1 MKVQQKLLLILLSL
15 FGLGSLVYTMDLK
28 QKNPETIFLTKA
40 SLDAYQ
46 SFKTY
51 VPEKQTLVL
60 KKVIP
65 NIVSSELKRKEFV
78 DKFYH
83 ELNLLSEQCQD
94 TCEVI
99 TERGL
104 SKKDKTDRDLM
115 KVNDDSLVLESKDFV
130 AAIFIDD
137 NEIQQKKILQKAHE
151 NPYWNPNST
160 KWAGISYTNF
170 LLDRYSEAIQKT
182 LFPSMFILGFLIT
195 FFFIKKFSEA
205 LILYLP
211 CLYTAGFSLFV
222 LKLLDG
228 HMNMVTSIIPLVV
241 FTISLSLSFHIFY
254 SIKEYKTVK
263 NFLIHKWKPIFLM
276 MFTTYIGF
284 LSLIVAEISVI
295 QKFGLISSHV
305 ILFATFFILFWYR
318 IIEEKL
324 SESKNEGRVL
334 VFKNAFNFSLPMTGI
349 VVIILISL
357 FSVIYLPKKLP
368 IITDAT
374 LYFPKSSKFREDI
387 VTVTKTVSGMPITDI
402 VIHRSLEFNE
412 DEIKYFEDLENAL
425 AKLQLSQKYKI
436 LSNNQLLLMANFK
449 YSGEKIIPSSLPQ
462 YLTLRSQLPFSLQ
475 ESYPVEKKY
484 RLTFLGEPL
493 NVKEYLSDLNKIENL
508 LKTKKLHYTI
518 NGMHHNLM
526 TSQNAM
532 IDVLFNS
539 FVSSAF
545 VVFVFSAFYL
555 RSLKFML
562 SFIIVNTVPILFS
575 FIFMKISSFSINI
588 ATVMTFSI
596 ALGLLGDS
604 SFHIIHANT
613 HPFKNYHDYLM
624 AVLMPILVSGLLLFL
639 CFVIFIT
646 NDFLPIREF
655 GGIMAFI
662 LCMGTLSDLYI
673 LPRLIYGNSKHRE
686 SYEALINQKKLG
698 KC

>member
-1 MKVQQKLLLILLSL
+1 MKNQQKLLLVILSIL
-15 FGLGSLVYTMDLK
+15 GIGSLLYTLDLK
-28 QKNPETIFLTKA
+28 QKNPETIFLTKS
-40 SLDAYQ
+40 SLDDYQ
-46 SFKTY
+46 LFKSY

-60 KKVIP
+60 KKIIP
-65 NIVSSELKRKEFV
+65 DAIALSEQKRTDYVNQFYLELKR
-78 DKFYH
+78 
-83 ELNLLSEQCQD
+83 LSDHCQD

-99 TERGL
+99 TERSL
-104 SKKDKTDRDLM
+104 SKKDKSKAELL
-115 KVNDDSLVLESKDFV
+115 KANDDSLVLEANDFV

-137 NEIQQKKILQKAHE
+137 NEIQQKTVLQKAHDSS
-151 NPYWNPNST
+151 YWNPETT
-160 KWAGISYTNF
+160 KWAGISYTNY

-195 FFFIKKFSEA
+195 FFFINKLSES

-211 CLYTAGFSLFV
+211 CLYTAGFSLLV

-228 HMNMVTSIIPLVV
+228 HMNMVTSIIPLIV
-241 FTISLSLSFHIFY
+241 FTISLSLSFLIFY

-295 QKFGLISSHV
+295 QEFGLISAHI

-318 IIEEKL
+318 IVEDHL
-324 SESKNEGRVL
+324 SSSKNEGRVL
-334 VFKNAFNFSLPMTGI
+334 VFKNAFNRSLPMPGI
-349 VVIILISL
+349 LFIILISIL
-357 FSVIYLPKKLP
+357 SAIYLPKTLN

-374 LYFPKSSKFREDI
+374 LYFPTSSKFREDI
-387 VTVTKTVSGMPITDI
+387 VSVTKTVSGMPITDI
-402 VIHRSLEFNE
+402 VIHRNLEFDE
-412 DEIKYFEDLENAL
+412 SEIKFFENLERQLMGLN
-425 AKLQLSQKYKI
+425 LSQKYKF
-436 LSNNQLLLMANFK
+436 LSNNQLLFMANTK
-449 YSGEKIIPSSLPQ
+449 YSGEKSLPNSMAA

-484 RLTFLGEPL
+484 RLTLLGEPL
-493 NVKEYLSDLNKIENL
+493 NVKEYLSDIGKIEAL
-508 LKTKKLHYTI
+508 LKDSKINYTI
-518 NGMHHNLM
+518 NGMHHNLI

-532 IDVLFNS
+532 IDVLFES
-539 FVSSAF
+539 FLSSAF
-545 VVFVFSAFYL
+545 VVFLFSAFYL
-555 RSLKFML
+555 RSLKFIF
-562 SFIIVNTVPILFS
+562 SFIIVNTVPILLS
-575 FIFMKISSFSINI
+575 FIFMKLTGFSINI
-588 ATVMTFSI
+588 ATVMTFSV

-604 SFHIIHANT
+604 SFHIIHAHN
-613 HPFKNYHDYLM
+613 HPFKDYHDYLM
-624 AVLMPILVSGLLLFL
+624 AVLMPVLVSGLLLFL

-673 LPRLIYGNSKHRE
+673 LPRLIYGNTYHRE
-686 SYEALINQKKLG
+686 SYEGLINKKIG
-698 KC
+698 K